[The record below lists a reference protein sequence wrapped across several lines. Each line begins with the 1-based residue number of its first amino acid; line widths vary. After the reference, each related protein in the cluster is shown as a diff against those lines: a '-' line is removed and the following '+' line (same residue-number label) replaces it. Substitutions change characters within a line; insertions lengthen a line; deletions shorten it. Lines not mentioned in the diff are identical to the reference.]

1 MRLAVTTSLNIRRMQ
16 ADDLRFV
23 RQLAISAFGEYD
35 PGAAATVSRLARTG
49 TAWVAYRGPTPVG
62 FAVAHSAGHKTGELS
77 AIAVDELARGSGVGR
92 ALLRHV
98 ENALR
103 AEGVEEL
110 SLHTAQANVAALE
123 MFSKQG
129 YRLQRRLP
137 RFYRG
142 VFDACAF
149 SKRLAFE
156 QK

>member
-1 MRLAVTTSLNIRRMQ
+1 MQ
-16 ADDLRFV
+16 ADDMELV
-23 RQLAISAFGEYD
+23 RTLAVSAFGEYD

-49 TAWVAYRGPTPVG
+49 TAWVACRGAALVG
-62 FAVAHSAGHKTGELS
+62 FAVTHSAGRKMGELS

-98 ENALR
+98 ESVLR
-103 AEGVEEL
+103 AEGVEAL

-142 VFDACAF
+142 VFDACAL